1 MFELVKVDKKFSL
14 DPNSLPITIMTFNA
28 MCIYVFFALA
38 ESLQYTESK

>member
-28 MCIYVFFALA
+28 MCIYVFCIGREFTV
-38 ESLQYTESK
+38 Y